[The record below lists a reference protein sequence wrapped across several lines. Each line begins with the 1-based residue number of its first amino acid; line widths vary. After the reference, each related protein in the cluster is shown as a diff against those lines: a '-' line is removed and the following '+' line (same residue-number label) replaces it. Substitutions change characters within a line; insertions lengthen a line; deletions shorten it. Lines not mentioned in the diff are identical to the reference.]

1 MDKLFPIETRGTG
14 IFSLHLVDFYM
25 VNVGKYIPHVFYWFG
40 IWAKSLENWVLEAP
54 LAYFW
59 GNVHLGGGYIHAVID
74 TKGLTANI
82 WNSRVGIRDAI
93 EIEGFQSGSDKSLL
107 NEVDIIS

>member
-1 MDKLFPIETRGTG
+1 
-14 IFSLHLVDFYM
+14 M
-25 VNVGKYIPHVFYWFG
+25 VNVGKYIPYMYSTSLGFG
-40 IWAKSLENWVLEAP
+40 LNLFSRVWVLEAP

-82 WNSRVGIRDAI
+82 WNSRAGILDAI
-93 EIEGFQSGSDKSLL
+93 EIEGVQSGSDKSLL
-107 NEVDIIS
+107 LR